1 MGHVAGLG
9 PEYRKYLRRL
19 EAGPV
24 ALPEPRSG
32 RNHGARLGLG
42 RLFQALAARACFVN
56 SVNKTRACSECLEKP
71 PKTQPSSVVPPAPWF
86 RPPRGSGAA
95 LQECRFPLSVERR
108 EMGHVAGL
116 GPEYRKYLRRLEA
129 GPVALPEPADSQA
142 QRGLQE
148 ILEILLS
155 PEEAALAAR
164 LPHRPKTLDAL
175 AARTG
180 IPPKQLEEK
189 LDRLADRGIVLD
201 LVSRRSGDKKYL
213 LAPPV
218 VGFFEFSMMR
228 IRDSIPKKRMA
239 EALSSYMFGDPAFA
253 REVFEDV
260 TPIGRALVHE
270 GAIDDGA
277 PGGDASAGCAPGASA
292 PAAAP
297 AVDGYPEVLEWER
310 LSAAVENA
318 QRFSLTN
325 CYCRHK
331 AQHLGTACDVPLETC
346 ISFDGSADFLL
357 RHDFAWEIERA
368 EALEVF
374 QMCREQG
381 LVQIADNV
389 QQRPGYVCN
398 CCGCCCAQLQA
409 VRRYDIP
416 AVIPSGFFAGSELS
430 ECTGCSRCAR
440 SCPVGAISMVPD
452 PGASAGE
459 GEAPARRRRT
469 SLVPQVDFSR
479 TGYFARSQRCPLWI
493 ACWRRIRSSLDS
505 LERWW
510 SWGVDNRDNSYQGVY
525 PCGWFLTR
533 CWIPARRDSEESRAI
548 ALFPWVSSRG
558 LQGSPRGSLRRDP
571 RGDPRGRLRGDS
583 SFGQT

>member
-1 MGHVAGLG
+1 
-9 PEYRKYLRRL
+9 
-19 EAGPV
+19 
-24 ALPEPRSG
+24 
-32 RNHGARLGLG
+32 
-42 RLFQALAARACFVN
+42 
-56 SVNKTRACSECLEKP
+56 
-71 PKTQPSSVVPPAPWF
+71 
-86 RPPRGSGAA
+86 
-95 LQECRFPLSVERR
+95 
-108 EMGHVAGL
+108 MGHVAGL

-277 PGGDASAGCAPGASA
+277 LGGDASAGCAPGASA

-368 EALEVF
+368 EVLEVF

-469 SLVPQVDFSR
+469 SLVPQVDSSR
-479 TGYFARSQRCPLWI
+479 CLGCAVCVGSCRQG
-493 ACWRRIRSSLDS
+493 AMNMHRRRERPDVPVNKIEYVVRRA
-505 LERWW
+505 LER
-510 SWGVDNRDNSYQGVY
+510 GRLPD
-525 PCGWFLTR
+525 L
-533 CWIPARRDSEESRAI
+533 
-548 ALFPWVSSRG
+548 LFDEADG
-558 LQGSPRGSLRRDP
+558 RGSLFMNRI
-571 RGDPRGRLRGDS
+571 LRAITALPAVDRVLAADQVKSRFVRKIVELGS
-583 SFGQT
+583 GQ